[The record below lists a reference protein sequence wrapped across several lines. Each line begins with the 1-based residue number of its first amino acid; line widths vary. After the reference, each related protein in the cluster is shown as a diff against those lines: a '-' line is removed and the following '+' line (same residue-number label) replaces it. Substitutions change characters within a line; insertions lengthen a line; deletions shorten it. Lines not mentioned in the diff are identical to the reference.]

1 MPVAAIKAVCDVLN
15 LTLGPLDLN
24 LLGLLVHLDTVNL
37 DIQADPAGGLL
48 GQLLCSLAGGLPS
61 PPNPLQPIIDLLN
74 QILGIL
80 GG

>member
-1 MPVAAIKAVCDVLN
+1 MRCSQPDAV
-15 LTLGPLDLN
+15 
-24 LLGLLVHLDTVNL
+24 VHLDQVNL
-37 DIQADPAGGLL
+37 DITADPAGGLL